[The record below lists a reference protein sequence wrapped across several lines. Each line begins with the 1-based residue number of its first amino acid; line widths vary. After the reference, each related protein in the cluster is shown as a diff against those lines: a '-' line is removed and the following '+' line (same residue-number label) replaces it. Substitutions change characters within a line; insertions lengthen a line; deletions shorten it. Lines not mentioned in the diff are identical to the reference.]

1 MSQHPGQILL
11 QGFLRPLDLTAAEL
25 SRELGCSRSTISRL
39 LDAQSR
45 LTPSMAAKLSA
56 FFGVPAAWWL
66 QMQLAWDLHQIEHV
80 PVDDIERFELDDS
93 VLLTP
98 KGVLHLSVEPQE
110 REDPISLSLTGLE
123 AEIHE
128 ERRQVRQV
136 VYDNGAVAL
145 VGDPS

>member
-1 MSQHPGQILL
+1 
-11 QGFLRPLDLTAAEL
+11 
-25 SRELGCSRSTISRL
+25 
-39 LDAQSR
+39 
-45 LTPSMAAKLSA
+45 MAAKLSA